1 MFLPRV
7 KQENVSKAQMPL
19 EFPLKVWCN
28 DRPSRDLLPA
38 LHEMMPYGEFV
49 RSTREEATLSLCV
62 VSGISPSSE
71 YYEISVKDGKIEI
84 RAKDYRGLV
93 NAAATLT
100 QAIVVKGDRFYVPE
114 MKIADYPDS
123 RFRSV
128 MLDPAR
134 HVIPMDEVRS
144 IILGM
149 AKSKYNK
156 LHVHLSDAEGF
167 SYLSDVYDLPPSPG
181 ILYTKGDLREI
192 VAYAATFGID
202 VIPEIDV
209 PAHGFSLTKKFD
221 HLKCHSEEE
230 ENGGEPLSGW
240 NICIGNDDS
249 YTFIRN
255 VLSELC
261 EIFPYEYIHVGTD
274 EISME
279 DIKKEP
285 RWISCTCQCKVCN
298 ARFLPMGYETLLPRY
313 YYFVN
318 RVYDIVH
325 DLGKKM
331 MMWND
336 QVDISVDPPI
346 PHDILIEFWRV
357 AGSRRGPVEGCS
369 MQRFLEEGFE
379 VINADYPNA
388 YIDLYMKWKHLKD
401 WNLFADPADA
411 SPYAY
416 RVLGG
421 ETCAWEG
428 NNYPHYRHALYFA
441 FPTFGDRLWNTATP
455 LYDGRETMLAL
466 TRACLGCD
474 VPEDLDLFSY
484 LNGVPLGDAQKME
497 GAIFS
502 QDADREGLR
511 AALQALRYQ
520 TVNEQHLK
528 NDLLSLL

>member
-7 KQENVSKAQMPL
+7 KRENISKMRIHL
-19 EFPLKVWCN
+19 NFPLKVWCN
-28 DRPSRDLLPA
+28 DRPSRDLLPV

-93 NAAATLT
+93 NAAATLA
-100 QAIVVKGDRFYVPE
+100 QAVVAEGNGFYLPE
-114 MKIADYPDS
+114 MQIADYPDS
-123 RFRSV
+123 AFRSV
-128 MLDPAR
+128 MIDPAR
-134 HVIPMDEVRS
+134 HVIPMDEVHS

-149 AKSKYNK
+149 ARSKYNK

-167 SYLSDVYDLPPSPG
+167 SYLSDAYDLPPSPG
-181 ILYTKGDLREI
+181 TPYTKSDLREI
-192 VAYAATFGID
+192 VAYAAMFAID

-240 NICIGNDDS
+240 NICIGNDES

-261 EIFPYEYIHVGTD
+261 EIFPYEYVHIGTD
-274 EISME
+274 EISMA
-279 DIKKEP
+279 DIEQEP

-298 ARFLPMGYETLLPRY
+298 ARFLPMGYETLLSRY

-357 AGSRRGPVEGCS
+357 AAPSRGPVEGCS
-369 MQRFLEEGFE
+369 MQRFLEVGFE
-379 VINADYPNA
+379 VVNADYPNT
-388 YIDLYMKWKHLKD
+388 YVDYYMVWKRLKD
-401 WNLFADPADA
+401 WNLMKNPADA
-411 SPYAY
+411 SPYAH

-428 NNYPHYRHALYFA
+428 SNYPHYLHALYFT
-441 FPTFGDRLWNTATP
+441 FPTFGDRLWNIETP
-455 LYDGRETMLAL
+455 LCDDRTTMLAL
-466 TRACLGCD
+466 TRACLGCN
-474 VPEDLDLFSY
+474 VPDDFDLFSY
-484 LNGVPLGDAQKME
+484 LNGVPLSDAKKMK
-497 GAIFS
+497 GNIFLEN
-502 QDADREGLR
+502 ADRNALR
-511 AALQALRYQ
+511 AILQALHNQ
-520 TVNEQHLK
+520 TVDQQHLK
-528 NDLLSLL
+528 DNLLSLL